1 MIDGVITGD
10 DFLDKL
16 TRGAY
21 RKNPNYNP
29 KTKAGKTQPPFIV
42 DTTPGNLDKGSLTES
57 VDRISKLR
65 FAGTDLGMTNEDI
78 KNRADD
84 GFTISAYD
92 SESDINSVYARQQSS
107 LAKVG
112 NALIRTGLGE
122 VAMGTLAG
130 FGNIAD
136 GLINWYTGDNYYQNP
151 WTEFWE
157 KQKNDLDE
165 YFKIYRE
172 NPNKSFDVADV
183 GWWTENAISIAST
196 ASLLLPAVGWARGAG
211 YVGKLSGLSKV
222 ANLGSKYLSK
232 AIAKGITRTIHASEE
247 ANNTMKILR
256 TAGKIDK
263 SINTAGRVASEA
275 FFSRTGENQMEGKQN
290 YDETYLSNMD
300 MLNNMSDD
308 EYKRFIE
315 RHVEFKDKSK
325 EDIANTIASR
335 AARETFKNDY
345 WMLLMDIP
353 QFYTL
358 GRIWEKTLE
367 KGTTSAAE
375 RIAIKNA
382 KLKLAGVAD
391 DKLIKNN
398 FINRIKEHTTYGL
411 THPTS
416 TLVVNE
422 LGEGFEEG
430 FQGVQS
436 EKGKEVAERYFNP
449 NYISKGLDSYL
460 TDPSIWEQAFWGWV
474 GGIAFQPIA
483 TGVHK
488 GVHKA
493 QGYYK
498 YKKGELTAEQYEQW
512 GMSQDKITMKK
523 LENITNLTDEYLEQ
537 KKLIDEGKNP
547 FRTIKDENGNDMLID
562 GQAQFDD
569 IIDEEDKL
577 QAINQTI
584 QGIVDNTI
592 YESLDN
598 GTFDIFKEVFSSK
611 EFAKYLKDKGVNTT
625 KTDDALRKE
634 IVDRMNTIE
643 GIYSKAAND
652 VYSIADDTNPF
663 IVNAMARQ
671 ITRDTLDNAEY
682 ENIINAIST
691 EIINNNGN
699 INEFSQ
705 FNDQSLISAVEKEY
719 NDIQKQIDNIS
730 KNTSYSQSAKEYQI
744 KQLKKKQEKLKD
756 YVNKNTINGI
766 SIGTNDDNTII
777 ISTNNAEETLG
788 KQEIPPSNV
797 RELIDRKHK
806 IGVQKAL
813 HEAGML
819 VSAEDYTDRYD
830 EFARSMSNF
839 TMKKIDKYIKD
850 IEDYLRKSDNID
862 TAVTELMNGKIED
875 KNLKEAA
882 DYLRYGLISNNFDSL
897 IGQAAINKKLS
908 DVINKVKK
916 ERKDT
921 EAKVREAEN
930 NGTPLPV
937 TENNTEDNNED
948 NIETND
954 EEDESD
960 NTEDIEDTEEDKGK
974 NNETEKG
981 TEVPPPI
988 VPSTGSGT
996 ESNEGIPMNP
1006 NQEEGTNEDIE
1017 PTLAPDEINTEEGAI
1032 APDTPIID
1040 NPSDEEQL
1048 SDKQLDDLEAINKGL
1063 NTENLKA
1070 SMAASRF
1077 VAIRGIKQEAFFNEM
1092 AEALDKEDKFKYD
1105 AFIKEIIKYCT
1116 KQGIDEK
1123 TAETAAKEAFSTIVN
1138 SFAAMNKQSGF
1149 AKLANK
1155 LAFIEKYNSDTNFIS
1170 NEKIE
1175 EVFDGVIDEYIKEC
1189 KNNAY
1194 SDGRYVINIQ
1204 NLFNYVLDN
1213 PNISKRAAKYLYENI
1228 SKYISINNGKKYIFT
1243 GFAYNG
1249 KLLNTEEFFNVLNTL
1264 KAERRQ
1270 NDAFVHISPLEY
1282 TQRPKNYTQLLI
1294 DAYNGAPTYIKT
1306 EAAFDGSKN
1315 LAIYVKTKK
1324 GDFKIG
1330 ILRSVDLNKDGNG
1343 FHARSHYS
1351 GFSNSIIKNSDDS
1364 FSLDSDFFFNALINE
1379 TTTNPA
1385 ANELFNIFLEY
1396 CIKRDEIT
1404 KSNMSDAERK
1414 KAYAK
1419 LTTDEI
1425 AKKIL
1430 NNELIKELLDKGI
1443 YKFYKDLGSTQQL
1456 TDIDKAR
1463 KLVNS
1468 ITNILFYHNKFSEIS
1483 PTNNVTND
1491 FFTDTKTMAES
1502 YNNWKRAIYNN
1513 YKLTY
1518 EYEKALNGENST
1530 IDISINVD
1538 HYFKANTIKNPA
1550 EYVNIGDNN
1559 FEVDSN
1565 SKNHTPLIIVNK
1577 EGHMIDENGKDL
1589 GEADISIQ
1597 PYSIGFIIH
1606 NENGNKFVAYC
1617 NTAQDIS
1624 KSEIANDVKEELK
1637 RLIDRQIY
1645 NVNESTH
1652 LEEFNSIFDSLNE
1665 LIGVSGIFKCK
1676 DVRIITTPSKSVIT
1690 ITKGGEKILS
1700 FYLYNYNK
1708 TTNQTENSNAVS
1720 IIGKGENGKNI
1731 NITDFNNTDK
1741 NKLRNEVI
1749 DNILEGLTIN
1759 RSEEAISGKLKTGAN
1774 SHYVTRENG
1783 KYNLHI
1789 NNKIISYENYGDF
1802 IIKNRAFNTNIDG
1815 RNNGFGHYE
1824 TNTERISIN
1833 TTIRNTDND
1842 VAPNNTNV
1850 TDLCN
1855 ETITSNK
1862 KTIHS
1867 DKLLEAAGVKQQQ
1880 IDLLIGKNTGVPIV
1894 TTSVTYDNE
1903 SDPNDVSSPNAY
1915 YSPKD
1920 KRIHITARGATSM
1933 NNNPTNAI
1941 RLLVHENIHRL
1952 FHNNTNYT
1960 NKQRERIVGE
1970 LKEVYDYVLE
1980 QLEKDKNAGN
1990 ISENLYDAIINVFNT
2005 ATNGKDEAAAME
2017 EFLTECL
2024 TQPAL
2029 IEYLNNTQYK
2039 ELVDIDGIPNNK
2051 KSILQKIMDILLE
2064 LFGLNGE
2071 RIKNNSILAREY
2083 AILSKTNNATSSGL
2097 FANANQENTGKNKK
2111 DNDSLPV
2118 EGNRNTN
2125 VQQEITEKLK
2135 AVRARI
2141 DNFRRGFESR
2151 IKRSDNFAQDHTY
2164 YVDGK
2169 KSDDSVTGIIHGH
2182 QDIGAWGVPS
2192 SALGNTADE
2201 AARIYFRYNGAIPD
2215 NVKISNVTE
2224 KQRKELI
2231 KDLDRLKE
2239 YLNNRFG
2246 IGKYGVITDEFPIG
2260 GIVHTNKGDLTIAGT
2275 MDMLV
2280 YDADGN
2286 LYIFDFK
2293 TKRNGNVNESTKLG
2307 YDQQVNI
2314 YRQFIEANYPEF
2326 KGKVKIGGLIKFT
2339 TEYDAPVNHTLEDGT
2354 KVPNYRMSPTING
2367 QLQYRDAYDEDYKD
2381 IQNSS
2386 NEEYIPPYF
2395 VANETIEE
2403 QILNVEQKDYKDKID
2418 ALPKLDNNTN
2428 NEQQIIDIEES
2439 TEIDDILRET
2449 DDLLR
2454 DIDLS
2459 EDNDIDIDNLDAK
2472 TELIENTSKETPSE
2486 IYTTPIVQG
2495 NADNV
2500 YGVRLVNDMNE
2511 FIQSFPEQYRAGIE
2525 HLMARNELN
2534 YSCM

>member
-1 MIDGVITGD
+1 MIDNVITGD
-10 DFLDKL
+10 DFLDRL
-16 TRGAY
+16 TRGPY
-21 RKNPNYNP
+21 QKNLNYNP

-42 DTTPGNLDKGSLTES
+42 NTTPGNLDKGSLTES

-65 FAGTDLGMTNEDI
+65 FTGTDLGMTNEDI
-78 KNRADD
+78 KKRADD

-92 SESDINSVYARQQSS
+92 SESDINSAYARQQSG

-112 NALIRTGLGE
+112 NALVRAGLGE
-122 VAMGTLAG
+122 AVIGSFAG
-130 FGNIAD
+130 AGHIAD
-136 GLINWYTGDNYYQNP
+136 GFINWFTGDNYYQNP

-165 YFKIYRE
+165 AFKIYRE
-172 NPNKSFDVADV
+172 NPDKNFDINDP
-183 GWWTENAISIAST
+183 GWWAENAISIATT
-196 ASLLLPAVGWARGAG
+196 ASLMIPAVGWARAIGHIG
-211 YVGKLSGLSKV
+211 RLSRLSKV
-222 ANLGSKYLSK
+222 ANLSTKYLSK
-232 AIAKGITRTIHASEE
+232 AIAKGISRTARVGEE

-275 FFSRTGENQMEGKQN
+275 LFSRTGENQMEGKQT
-290 YDETYLSNMD
+290 YDETYLSNID
-300 MLNNMSDD
+300 MLNNMSDN

-315 RHVEFKDKSK
+315 RHAEFKDKSK

-335 AARETFKNDY
+335 AAKETFKNDY

-358 GRIWEKTLE
+358 GRIWGKTLE

-382 KLKLAGVAD
+382 KLKLAGATD

-422 LGEGFEEG
+422 LGEGFEEA

-436 EKGKEVAERYFNP
+436 EKGKEVAEKYFNP
-449 NYISKGLDSYL
+449 NYVSKSLDSYL
-460 TDPSIWEQAFWGWV
+460 TDPSIWEQAVWGWI
-474 GGIAFQPIA
+474 GGIAFEPIA

-547 FRTIKDENGNDMLID
+547 FRTIKDENGNDVLID

-577 QAINQTI
+577 QAINQAI

-598 GTFDIFKEVFSSK
+598 GTFDIFKEVFNSK
-611 EFAKYLKDKGVNTT
+611 EFAKYLKDRGVNTT

-682 ENIINAIST
+682 ENIINAISI
-691 EIINNNGN
+691 EIVNNNGN

-705 FNDQSLISAVEKEY
+705 FNDQSLTSVVEKEY
-719 NDIQKQIDNIS
+719 NNIQNQINNINNN
-730 KNTSYSQSAKEYQI
+730 KSYSQSAKEYQI
-744 KQLKKKQEKLKD
+744 KQLKKKQEKLEQ
-756 YVNKNTINGI
+756 YVTKNTIHGLIITKNDDNSI
-766 SIGTNDDNTII
+766 TIGTNENK
-777 ISTNNAEETLG
+777 EVLG
-788 KQEIPPSNV
+788 KQQIPPANV

-806 IGVQKAL
+806 IGIQKAL
-813 HEAGML
+813 HEADML

-850 IEDYLRKSDNID
+850 IENYLKKSDNID
-862 TAVTELMNGKIED
+862 TSVNELMNGKIED

-882 DYLRYGLISNNFDSL
+882 DYLRYGLISNNMEAF
-897 IGQAAINKKLS
+897 IGQTSINKKLS
-908 DVINKVKK
+908 DIINKIKK

-937 TENNTEDNNED
+937 TENTKETTETNGKEDESKSTENTEDTKNE
-948 NIETND
+948 
-954 EEDESD
+954 
-960 NTEDIEDTEEDKGK
+960 
-974 NNETEKG
+974 NNETKEG
-981 TEVPPPI
+981 TEVSPPI
-988 VPSTGSGT
+988 VPSTGSET
-996 ESNEGIPMNP
+996 ESNEGVSMNP
-1006 NQEEGTNEDIE
+1006 NQEKGTNEDIE
-1017 PTLAPDEINTEEGAI
+1017 SALAPDETNTKEGAI

-1040 NPSDEEQL
+1040 NPSNEEKL
-1048 SDKQLDDLEAINKGL
+1048 SDKQLDDLKAINEGL

-1070 SMAASRF
+1070 SIAASKF
-1077 VAIRGIKQEAFFNEM
+1077 VAIRGIKQEAFFNEI
-1092 AEALDKEDKFKYD
+1092 AEALDKGDKSKYD
-1105 AFIKEIIKYCT
+1105 AFIKEIVDYCI
-1116 KQGIDEK
+1116 KQGIDKRLAEK
-1123 TAETAAKEAFSTIVN
+1123 AAKEAFSTIVN

-1155 LAFIEKYNSDTNFIS
+1155 LAFIERYNSDTNLIS
-1170 NEKIE
+1170 NEEIEKI
-1175 EVFDGVIDEYIKEC
+1175 FDDAIKEYIKDSM
-1189 KNNAY
+1189 NHPY

-1228 SKYISINNGKKYIFT
+1228 SKYISINNGKKYVFT

-1249 KLLNTEEFFNVLNTL
+1249 RLLNTEEFFNVLNTL
-1264 KAERRQ
+1264 KAERQQ

-1306 EAAFDGSKN
+1306 EAALYGSKN

-1324 GDFKIG
+1324 GNFKIG
-1330 ILRSVDLNKDGNG
+1330 ILRSVDLNEDGNG
-1343 FHARSHYS
+1343 FRARSHYS

-1364 FSLDSDFFFNALINE
+1364 FSLDSDFFFNALIND
-1379 TTTNPA
+1379 TTTNSA
-1385 ANELFNIFLEY
+1385 ANELFNILLEY

-1404 KSNMSDAERK
+1404 KSNMSDAKRK

-1430 NNELIKELLDKGI
+1430 NNELIKELIDKGI
-1443 YKFYKDLGSTQQL
+1443 YKFYKDFGSTQRL
-1456 TDIDKAR
+1456 TNIDKAR

-1502 YNNWKRAIYNN
+1502 YNNWKKAIYNN

-1518 EYEKALNGENST
+1518 EYEKALNDENST
-1530 IDISINVD
+1530 VNISINVD
-1538 HYFKANTIKNPA
+1538 HYFKANEIKNPA

-1559 FEVDSN
+1559 FEVDAN

-1624 KSEIANDVKEELK
+1624 KSEIANDVKDELNK
-1637 RLIDRQIY
+1637 LIARQIY

-1665 LIGVSGIFKCK
+1665 LIGISGIFKCK
-1676 DVRIITTPSKSVIT
+1676 DVRIITTPSRSVIT

-1700 FYLYNYNK
+1700 FYLSNYNK

-1731 NITDFNNTDK
+1731 NITDFNNIDK
-1741 NKLRNEVI
+1741 NKLLNKAI

-1789 NNKIISYENYGDF
+1789 NNKVITYENYGDF

-1842 VAPNNTNV
+1842 VAPDNTNV

-1855 ETITSNK
+1855 ETIASK
-1862 KTIHS
+1862 RKTINS

-1880 IDLLIGKNTGVPIV
+1880 IDLLTGKNTGVPIV
-1894 TTSVTYDNE
+1894 TTSVIYDNE
-1903 SDPNDVSSPNAY
+1903 SDPNDISSPNAY
-1915 YSPKD
+1915 YSTKD
-1920 KRIHITARGATSM
+1920 KKIHITAKGATSM

-1952 FHNNTNYT
+1952 FHNNKNYT
-1960 NKQRERIVGE
+1960 NKQRERIVEE

-2005 ATNGKDEAAAME
+2005 ATNGKDVAVAME

-2024 TQPAL
+2024 TQPTL
-2029 IEYLNNTQYK
+2029 IDYLNNTQYK

-2051 KSILQKIMDILLE
+2051 KSVLQKIIDILLE

-2083 AILSKTNNATSSGL
+2083 TILSKTNNTTSSGL
-2097 FANANQENTGKNKK
+2097 FANANQKNTDKNKK

-2118 EGNRNTN
+2118 EGDNNTK
-2125 VQQEITEKLK
+2125 VQQDTTEKLK
-2135 AVRARI
+2135 VVRARI
-2141 DNFRRGFESR
+2141 DNFRRDFESR

-2164 YVDGK
+2164 YIDGK
-2169 KSDDSVTGIIHGH
+2169 KADDSVTGIIHGH
-2182 QDIGAWGVPS
+2182 QDIGAWGIPA

-2201 AARIYFRYNGAIPD
+2201 AARIYFQYNGAIPD
-2215 NVKISNVTE
+2215 DVKIPNVTE

-2246 IGKYGVITDEFPIG
+2246 IGKYGVITDEFSIG
-2260 GIVHTNKGDLTIAGT
+2260 GIVHTNEGDLTIAGT

-2280 YDADGN
+2280 YDSDGN

-2293 TKRNGNVNESTKLG
+2293 TKRNGNVDESTKLG

-2314 YRQFIEANYPEF
+2314 YRQLIEANYPEF

-2339 TEYDAPVNHTLEDGT
+2339 TEYDAPAKHTLEDGT
-2354 KVPNYRMSPTING
+2354 KVPNYRMSPTVNG
-2367 QLQYRDAYDEDYKD
+2367 QLQYRDAYDEDYID

-2386 NEEYIPPYF
+2386 NKEYIPPYF
-2395 VANETIEE
+2395 IANETIEE

-2428 NEQQIIDIEES
+2428 NKQQVINTEES
-2439 TEIDDILRET
+2439 TEIDDILREV
-2449 DDLLR
+2449 DDLLS

-2459 EDNDIDIDNLDAK
+2459 EDDDIDIDNLNAK
-2472 TELIENTSKETPSE
+2472 TELIKNTSKETPSE

-2495 NADNV
+2495 NSDNA
-2500 YGVRLVNDMNE
+2500 YGVRLVNDMNG

-2525 HLMARNELN
+2525 HLMAHNELN